1 MRTSKHEQIEP
12 SRRARTSG
20 RNITVFVSL
29 GALLAVF
36 WFGIGEWF
44 SGDSGVSSGVTAPG
58 AEPRDKPAE
67 ETKATAAEPRLATSA
82 DLTASL
88 TGDAAKEELR
98 KRGQYESLGAAL
110 AAARL
115 AVDKI
120 DPAGPHSRGAEYFAS
135 NPKLHLRAWFG
146 RDGIELA
153 SGLKPLDGE
162 EPWSVQVK
170 LAGVGRGGALVKP
183 GSRTVTGV
191 GPRVEIGDSTGMVTE
206 WYENRGEGI
215 EQGFTVYKDPQG
227 SGPLE
232 VVMKVE
238 GTVRAELLPDAG
250 EGGGVRFVDRE
261 GEPVVSYQGVKAWD
275 ATGRVLGARVERRG
289 ATELAIVTEDSGA
302 VYPVVIDPLFASM
315 QARLVEESIDLD
327 YFGSSLALSGQT
339 ALIGAPGDDTVS
351 GADSGSAYVFVRDPQ
366 DVSIW
371 RQEAQ
376 LTPGDGAAFDGFG
389 SSVALRGNIA
399 LVGAPRN
406 DTAFGEDAG
415 SAYVFVRDVQNSVIW
430 SEEAQLTDGGG
441 KALDQFGS
449 SVSLSGDTA
458 LVGAPFTDTQ
468 RGNDAGSAHVFVREQ
483 DERAWYP
490 QALLTASDGRADDR
504 FGSSVALSGEAA
516 CVGAPLHDTSGG
528 VNAGSAY
535 VFIRDWTLWSERAKV
550 VASDGAAEDRF
561 GSSVS
566 LSANTVLVGSPSD
579 DTTRGGDSGSAYVF
593 VRVGTNWIEQAKLTP
608 GDGATGD
615 EFGSAVALQGDVALV
630 GAPSGN
636 TINGG
641 GDAGSAYFFMRTGGL
656 WSEQAKRTA
665 YDGNPIDR
673 FGSAVA
679 LEGDLAMVGAA
690 LDDSERSTA
699 YDDGGVYLFS
709 RLRLPFVGA
718 SWEQRAKLT
727 IRDGTIDDYFAS
739 SLALSGD
746 TVLVGVPL
754 DDMAYGND
762 GGSNYD
768 RHDTGS
774 AYVFVLTGNFW
785 KQQAKLTAR
794 DSDTP
799 HLFGASV
806 ALSGDIALIGA
817 PGNIA
822 HPPFQG
828 TGNAYI
834 FVRRGMVWSQQAKL
848 DSGDGASRDQ
858 FGFSVALNGQTA
870 LVGAPGANNAAG
882 SAYVFVRDSQS
893 WVRQKKLTNDEGLSN
908 DQFGHSVALSGNTA
922 LIGAPYYNTAPGL
935 RAGSAFV
942 FVRDSTLWNQQS
954 TLTASS
960 GFANAFG
967 WSVALSGDTALVGA
981 PRANNAAGGAYVFVR
996 NSVTSSWHPQDTL
1009 SASNG
1014 FGGDNFGYSVAV
1026 SGDTAVIG
1034 APFADTRAGNDA
1046 GSAYVFRRTNTTWI
1060 EQLTLDPGVDSS
1072 AGDYF
1077 GLSVDLDGE
1086 TVLAGSPWD
1095 NTSGRVGGSAY
1106 LFVLGD
1112 FPEFTVQ
1119 PRSQTVLPGQAL
1131 TFSVT
1136 VAGHAPIRYLWRKN
1150 GKAIP
1155 GATGPSFTIA
1165 SVASTDQGV
1174 YDVVVSNLGGVV
1186 TSAAATLEVND
1197 LSLLSQMQAGPPP
1210 EARGFVTVNLEPA
1223 GLLTGW
1229 RFAGE
1234 QQWRSAGVPAT
1245 GLTTGDRTIQ
1255 YRPVSGYR
1263 HPEDDLVSIESGQAA
1278 AVLSR
1283 TYTPMAEAPT
1293 GNLKVVLLPQNL
1305 AGAQWRFSGED
1316 DASWRDSGTT
1326 LTGLPAGNYLIEAKP
1341 MPGRSLPPSASVM
1354 VQAGQMAEARITYRR
1369 EDAVIGDQPNL
1380 VPFQTA
1386 TSAPG
1391 QPFGYIGQIRSPLGS
1406 GTGSV
1411 VMNRVVLTA
1420 AHVVFDDASL
1430 SFVAPSSV
1438 QWLFQRS
1445 SSAYEP
1451 EPQTPRGFFPLS
1463 GYAAQRQTDGT
1474 PGESSPN
1481 SQNLDVAALYF
1492 FESAGRGG
1500 SGGYLASDTH
1510 PNEWL
1515 DSPRQKILAGYPVD
1529 GVPPALQGEIF
1540 ATAPRNVRFT
1550 RGFDATYVTE
1560 DITSSGGMSGA
1571 PLSVQYDDGNYFPAA
1586 IYLGGTAQ
1594 TVVRAID
1601 SKVRDLII
1609 LANESAN
1616 GGTNNVGGG
1625 ITQTSTSSLGN
1636 DNAPGEIKVTIL
1648 PPMAVSAGA
1657 RWSIKEVGSSDT
1669 PVPRESQA
1677 ILPGLPAGD
1686 YLLQLTSVPGFQ
1698 APEIN
1703 TVKIAKGKRRT
1714 ITFTYA
1720 PSVPAITSP
1729 ASHHL
1734 TRGMGLNYG
1743 ITASGVVTRY
1753 EVVGTLPQ
1761 GVSLDPITGLLSGTA
1776 LESGKFTVTVKAIN
1790 GAGSGTKAV
1799 DLIVQPELAD
1809 QMVSVGFGQPLHTSV
1824 VSGEA
1829 GAVYAADALLPT
1841 GLRLDANTGVVSG
1854 VPLQSGVFVVPI
1866 SVTVRG
1872 ASATAT
1878 LTLNIGPRLDSN
1890 GSASLVGQVNQ
1901 PFSSTPRSS
1910 TGGGVSFAAS
1920 NLPTGLTIDPTTGE
1934 ISGTPT
1940 ASGAYEPVTITA
1952 TNASGSTKQDITI
1965 LIYSVLNVPTPTGG
1979 RVYQV
1984 IDGQPA
1990 ATPILNATTHRPESQ
2005 ITLRAVAAPGFY
2017 FAGWTVPGGLV
2028 KDSET
2033 TMTQVDGL
2041 TVTASF
2047 MPLPDST
2054 EQPTNLRINR
2064 TNSSRNTTTHT
2075 LTVRDNS
2082 IGARLLV
2089 FEHRQSRRGGGWGGW
2104 NSVKSLLL
2112 DGLARDVTHSVSV
2125 LRSRDHQFR
2134 VRVSNG
2140 SIHYYS
2146 NTVSV
2151 RAR

>member
-1 MRTSKHEQIEP
+1 MRIPKHEPTE
-12 SRRARTSG
+12 SRPPARTSG
-20 RNITVFVSL
+20 RYVTGVLSF
-29 GALLAVF
+29 GALLAIF

-44 SGDSGVSSGVTAPG
+44 LRDLGSSAQVSTPG
-58 AEPRDKPAE
+58 AEPGDKPVE
-67 ETKATAAEPRLATSA
+67 ETKASAAEPRLGPSA
-82 DLTASL
+82 ELPASL

-98 KRGQYESLGAAL
+98 KRGHYESLGEAL

-120 DPAGPHSRGAEYFAS
+120 DPTGPHSRGAEYFAS
-135 NPKLHLRAWFG
+135 NPKQQLRAWFG

-153 SGLKPLDGE
+153 SGLKPVEGE

-183 GSRTVTGV
+183 GTRTVTGD

-232 VVMKVE
+232 VVLKVE

-250 EGGGVRFVDRE
+250 EGGGVRFEDRE

-302 VYPVVIDPLFASM
+302 AYPVVIDPLFGSM
-315 QARLVEESIDLD
+315 QTRLVQESIDRDL
-327 YFGSSLALSGQT
+327 FGSSLALSGQT
-339 ALIGAPGDDTVS
+339 ALIGAPGDDTAS
-351 GADSGSAYVFVRDPQ
+351 GEDSGSAYVFVRDPQ
-366 DVSIW
+366 DDSIW

-376 LTPGDGAAFDGFG
+376 LTPRDGAAFDGFG
-389 SSVALRGNIA
+389 SSVALTGNIA

-415 SAYVFVRDVQNSVIW
+415 SAYVFVRDVRDVRHSVLW
-430 SEEAQLTDGGG
+430 NQEAKLTAGRGKVGDQL
-441 KALDQFGS
+441 GS
-449 SVSLSGDTA
+449 AVSLSGDTA
-458 LVGAPFTDTQ
+458 LVGAPFTDTE
-468 RGNDAGSAHVFVREQ
+468 RGNDAGSAHVFVREP
-483 DERAWYP
+483 DERVWYP
-490 QALLTASDGRADDR
+490 QASLTASDGRAADR
-504 FGSSVALSGEAA
+504 FGFSVALSGEAA

-566 LSANTVLVGSPSD
+566 LSENTVLVGSPSD

-593 VRVGTNWIEQAKLTP
+593 VRVGSNWIQQAKLTS

-615 EFGSAVALQGDVALV
+615 EFGSAVAVHGDVALV

-690 LDDSERSTA
+690 RDDSERSTA

-709 RLRLPFVGA
+709 RSQLPLVGA

-727 IRDGTIDDYFAS
+727 IRDGTIDDTFAS

-746 TVLVGVPL
+746 TVLVGVPR

-762 GGSNYD
+762 GGSYYD
-768 RHDTGS
+768 RYDAGS

-817 PGNIA
+817 PGDID
-822 HPPFQG
+822 HTPFQG

-834 FVRRGMVWSQQAKL
+834 FVRRGRVWSQQAKL

-858 FGFSVALNGQTA
+858 FGYSVALDGQTA

-893 WVRQKKLTNDEGLSN
+893 WVRQKKLPDDEGLPG

-922 LIGAPYYNTAPGL
+922 LIGAPGYEIAY
-935 RAGSAFV
+935 V
-942 FVRDSTLWNQQS
+942 FVRDSTLWLLQD
-954 TLTASS
+954 TLFDGI

-981 PRANNAAGGAYVFVR
+981 PSANNAAGSAYVFVR

-1014 FGGDNFGYSVAV
+1014 LGGDYFGYSVAV

-1046 GSAYVFRRTNTTWI
+1046 GSAYVFRRADTAWI
-1060 EQLTLDPGVDSS
+1060 EQLTVDPGVDSS

-1095 NTSGRVGGSAY
+1095 RTSGRVGGSAY

-1112 FPEFTVQ
+1112 FPEITVQ
-1119 PRSQTVLPGQAL
+1119 PRSQTVFPGQAI

-1136 VAGHAPIRYLWRKN
+1136 VTGHAPIRYLWRKN

-1165 SVASTDQGV
+1165 SVASTDEGV
-1174 YDVVVSNLGGVV
+1174 YDVVVSNLGGTV

-1210 EARGFVTVNLEPA
+1210 EARGFVTVNLDPA

-1234 QQWRSAGVPAT
+1234 QQWRSTGVPAI

-1255 YRPVSGYR
+1255 YRPVPGYR
-1263 HPEDDLVSIESGQAA
+1263 HPEDDLVSVESGKAA
-1278 AVLSR
+1278 TVVNR

-1305 AGAQWRFSGED
+1305 PSAPRWRFLGQKEEAD
-1316 DASWRDSGTT
+1316 WRAGGAEEA
-1326 LTGLPAGNYLIEAKP
+1326 GLPAGVYLIEVERVS
-1341 MPGRSLPPSASVM
+1341 GRSLPPPTSAV
-1354 VQAGQMAEARITYRR
+1354 VEVGKTTEVRITYRR
-1369 EDAVIGDQPNL
+1369 ADAVIGAQPSL

-1386 TSAPG
+1386 TTAPG

-1451 EPQTPRGFFPLS
+1451 EPQTPRGILPLG

-1474 PGESSPN
+1474 PGESSPA

-1492 FESAGRGG
+1492 LESAGRGG

-1529 GVPPALQGEIF
+1529 WDEPALQGEIF

-1550 RGFDATYVTE
+1550 PGLGATYVTE

-1601 SKVRDLII
+1601 SEVRDLII
-1609 LANESAN
+1609 QANMSAN
-1616 GGTNNVGGG
+1616 GGANNVGGG
-1625 ITQTSTSSLGN
+1625 ITLTSTSSLGN
-1636 DNAPGEIKVTIL
+1636 DDAPGEIQVTIL
-1648 PPMAVSAGA
+1648 PPLAVSAGA
-1657 RWSIKEVGSSDT
+1657 RWSIKEVGSSNT
-1669 PVPRESQA
+1669 PLPRESGA
-1677 ILPGLPAGD
+1677 TVSGLSAGD
-1686 YLLQLTSVPGFQ
+1686 YLLQLTSVSGFQ

-1703 TVKIAKGKRRT
+1703 TVKIAKGKRRK

-1720 PSVPAITSP
+1720 PSVPAITS
-1729 ASHHL
+1729 SGSYSL
-1734 TRGMGLNYG
+1734 TRGMGLNYR
-1743 ITASGVVTRY
+1743 ITVSGVVTRY

-1761 GVSLDPITGLLSGTA
+1761 GVSLDPITGLLTGTA
-1776 LESGKFTVTVKAIN
+1776 LESGKFTVTVKAVN
-1790 GAGSGTKAV
+1790 GTGSGTKAV

-1809 QMVSVGFGQPLHTSV
+1809 QVASVSFGQPLAIPF
-1824 VSGEA
+1824 VSAEA
-1829 GAVYAADALLPT
+1829 GAVYAADGLPT
-1841 GLRLDANTGVVSG
+1841 GLRLDANTGIVSG
-1854 VPLQSGVFVVPI
+1854 APSQSGEFAVPI

-1872 ASATAT
+1872 ASATAR
-1878 LTLNIGPRLDSN
+1878 LTLNIGPALDYD
-1890 GSASLVGQVNQ
+1890 GSAPLFGQVNQ
-1901 PFSSTPRSS
+1901 PFLSKPFSSPNA
-1910 TGGGVSFAAS
+1910 GVTYSAS
-1920 NLPTGLTIDPTTGE
+1920 NLPPGLTIDPTTGE

-1952 TNASGSTKQDITI
+1952 TGSAGDTDEVIGM
-1965 LIYSVLNVPTPTGG
+1965 LIYSVLNVPPPTGG
-1979 RVYQV
+1979 RVYRI
-1984 IDGQPA
+1984 IDGRPA
-1990 ATPILNATTHRPESQ
+1990 TTPILNATTHRPGGQ

-2028 KDSET
+2028 EDSET
-2033 TMTQVDGL
+2033 TVTQVDGL
-2041 TVTASF
+2041 TVTANF
-2047 MPLPDST
+2047 LPLPDAT
-2054 EQPTNLRINR
+2054 ERPTNLRITR
-2064 TNSSRNTTTHT
+2064 TNVSRNTTTHR

-2082 IGARLLV
+2082 IGDRLLV

-2112 DGLARDVTHSVSV
+2112 DGLPRDVTHSMSV
-2125 LRSRDHQFR
+2125 LRSRAHQFR
-2134 VRVSNG
+2134 VRVSRD
-2140 SIHYYS
+2140 STRFYS

>member
-1 MRTSKHEQIEP
+1 MRIPKHEPTEP
-12 SRRARTSG
+12 RPPARTSG
-20 RNITVFVSL
+20 GYVTGVLSF

-44 SGDSGVSSGVTAPG
+44 LRDLGSSAQVSTPG
-58 AEPRDKPAE
+58 AEPGDKPVE
-67 ETKATAAEPRLATSA
+67 ETKASAAEPRLGPSA
-82 DLTASL
+82 ELPASL
-88 TGDAAKEELR
+88 TSDAAKEELR
-98 KRGQYESLGAAL
+98 KRGHYESLAEAL

-135 NPKLHLRAWFG
+135 NPKQQLRAWFG
-146 RDGIELA
+146 RDGIELT
-153 SGLKPLDGE
+153 SGLKPVEGE

-183 GSRTVTGV
+183 GTRTVTGD

-302 VYPVVIDPLFASM
+302 AYPVVIDPLFASM
-315 QARLVEESIDLD
+315 QTRLIEESIDLD

-389 SSVALRGNIA
+389 SSVALSGNIA

-415 SAYVFVRDVQNSVIW
+415 SAYVFVRDVRDVQNSVIW
-430 SEEAQLTDGGG
+430 GEEAQLTDGGG

-468 RGNDAGSAHVFVREQ
+468 RGNDAGSAHVFVREP
-483 DERAWYP
+483 DERVWYP
-490 QALLTASDGRADDR
+490 QASLTASDGRADDR

-566 LSANTVLVGSPSD
+566 LSENTVLVGSPSD

-593 VRVGTNWIEQAKLTP
+593 VRAGSNWIQQAKLTA

-615 EFGSAVALQGDVALV
+615 TFGSAVALHGDVVLV
-630 GAPSGN
+630 GAPN
-636 TINGG
+636 DDTIDGG

-709 RLRLPFVGA
+709 RVGT

-727 IRDGTIDDYFAS
+727 IRDGTIDDTFAS

-746 TVLVGVPL
+746 TVLVGVPI

-762 GGSNYD
+762 GESNYD
-768 RHDTGS
+768 RYDAGS

-817 PGNIA
+817 PGK
-822 HPPFQG
+822 

-834 FVRRGMVWSQQAKL
+834 FVRRGRVWSQQAKL

-858 FGFSVALNGQTA
+858 FGYSVALDGQTA
-870 LVGAPGANNAAG
+870 LVGAPRANNAAG

-893 WVRQKKLTNDEGLSN
+893 WVRQKKLTDDEGWPGH
-908 DQFGHSVALSGNTA
+908 QFGHSVALSGNTA
-922 LIGAPYYNTAPGL
+922 LIGAPGYGIAY
-935 RAGSAFV
+935 V
-942 FVRDSTLWNQQS
+942 FVRDSTHWLLQD
-954 TLTASS
+954 TLFDGI

-967 WSVALSGDTALVGA
+967 RSVALSGDTALVGA
-981 PRANNAAGGAYVFVR
+981 PSANNAAGSAYVFVR

-1014 FGGDNFGYSVAV
+1014 LGGDHFGYSVAV

-1034 APFADTRAGNDA
+1034 TPFADTRAGNDA
-1046 GSAYVFRRTNTTWI
+1046 GSAYVFRRADTAWI

-1095 NTSGRVGGSAY
+1095 HTSGRVGGSAY

-1112 FPEFTVQ
+1112 LPEITVQ
-1119 PRSQTVLPGQAL
+1119 PRSQTVFPGRAL

-1136 VAGHAPIRYLWRKN
+1136 VTGHAPIRYLWRKN
-1150 GKAIP
+1150 GKVIP

-1165 SVASTDQGV
+1165 SVASTDEGV

-1223 GLLTGW
+1223 GLPSGW

-1255 YRPVSGYR
+1255 YRPVPGYR
-1263 HPEDDLVSIESGQAA
+1263 HPEDDLVSVESGQAA
-1278 AVLSR
+1278 TVLNR
-1283 TYTPMAEAPT
+1283 TYTPIAEAPT
-1293 GNLKVVLLPQNL
+1293 GNLKVILLPQNL
-1305 AGAQWRFSGED
+1305 AGAQWRFPGED
-1316 DASWRDSGTT
+1316 DASWRDSGVT
-1326 LTGLPAGNYLIEAKP
+1326 LTGLPAGNYLVEAKP
-1341 MPGRSLPPSASVM
+1341 VPGRSLPSSASVM
-1354 VQAGQMAEARITYRR
+1354 VQAGQTAEAQITYRR
-1369 EDAVIGDQPNL
+1369 ADAAIGAQPSL
-1380 VPFQTA
+1380 VPFQIA
-1386 TSAPG
+1386 TNAPG
-1391 QPFGYIGQIRSPLGS
+1391 QPFGYIGQIRSPFGS

-1430 SFVAPSSV
+1430 SFVAPSSI

-1451 EPQTPRGFFPLS
+1451 EPQTPRGIFPLS

-1474 PGESSPN
+1474 PGESSPA
-1481 SQNLDVAALYF
+1481 SQNLDVAALF
-1492 FESAGRGG
+1492 FLESAGRGG

-1529 GVPPALQGEIF
+1529 GIATGQQGEIF

-1550 RGFDATYVTE
+1550 PGLGATYVTE

-1594 TVVRAID
+1594 TVVRTID
-1601 SKVRDLII
+1601 SEVRDLII
-1609 LANESAN
+1609 QANMSAN
-1616 GGTNNVGGG
+1616 GGDNNVGGG
-1625 ITQTSTSSLGN
+1625 ITLTSTRSLGN
-1636 DNAPGEIKVTIL
+1636 DDAPGEIQVTIL
-1648 PPMAVSAGA
+1648 PALAVSAGA
-1657 RWSIKEVGSSDT
+1657 RWSIKEVGSSNT
-1669 PVPRESQA
+1669 PLPRESGA
-1677 ILPGLPAGD
+1677 TVSGLSAGD
-1686 YLLQLTSVPGFQ
+1686 YLLQLTSVSGFQ

-1703 TVKIAKGKRRT
+1703 TVKIAKGKLRK

-1720 PSVPAITSP
+1720 PSVPAITS
-1729 ASHHL
+1729 SGSYSL
-1734 TRGMGLNYG
+1734 TRGMGLNYR
-1743 ITASGVVTRY
+1743 ITASGIVTRY
-1753 EVVGTLPQ
+1753 EVVGTPPQ

-1776 LESGKFTVTVKAIN
+1776 MESGKFTVTVKAVN
-1790 GAGSGTKAV
+1790 GTGSGTKAV

-1809 QMVSVGFGQPLHTSV
+1809 QVASVGFGQPLHTSV

-1829 GAVYAADALLPT
+1829 GAVFSANTMLPT

-1910 TGGGVSFAAS
+1910 PEAGVSFAAS
-1920 NLPTGLTIDPTTGE
+1920 NLPPGLTIDPTTGE
-1934 ISGTPT
+1934 ISGTPSV
-1940 ASGAYEPVTITA
+1940 SGAYVRVSITA

-1965 LIYSVLNVPTPTGG
+1965 LIYSVLNVPSPSGG

-1990 ATPILNATTHRPESQ
+1990 ATPILNATTHRPGGQ

-2028 KDSET
+2028 EDSET
-2033 TMTQVDGL
+2033 TVTQVDGL
-2041 TVTASF
+2041 TVTANF
-2047 MPLPDST
+2047 LPLPDST
-2054 EQPTNLRINR
+2054 ERPTNLRITR
-2064 TNSSRNTTTHT
+2064 TNVSRNTTTHR

-2082 IGARLLV
+2082 IGDRLLV
-2089 FEHRQSRRGGGWGGW
+2089 FEHRQWRRGGGWGGW

-2112 DGLARDVTHSVSV
+2112 DGLPRDVTHSMSV

-2134 VRVSNG
+2134 VRVSRD
-2140 SIHYYS
+2140 STRFYS